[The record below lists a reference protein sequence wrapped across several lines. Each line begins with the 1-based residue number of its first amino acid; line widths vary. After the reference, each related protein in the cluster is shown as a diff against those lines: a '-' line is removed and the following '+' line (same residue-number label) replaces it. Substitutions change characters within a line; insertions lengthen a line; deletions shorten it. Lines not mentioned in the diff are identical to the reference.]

1 MAIANDRDI
10 GSGRWTAYF
19 ERING
24 KRTSNSIL
32 QGNDKMSIAET
43 SKPLSKP
50 ETACRICMG
59 SNLNPIL
66 SLGKTPL
73 ANSLLKKEGPQDEN
87 RFPLDLVFCS
97 DCSLVQITETVNPEI
112 LFSDYVYFSSFADTT
127 LKSAESLVARLIKER
142 NLSDSSLAAEI
153 ASNDGYL
160 LQFYLKDGVR
170 VLGIEPAQNIATV
183 ARKKGIDTIS
193 EFFGLELAQ
202 KLANRNQKADVLHAN
217 NVLAHVAELNGVVEG
232 MSVFLKDS
240 GLIVIE
246 APYLKPMLEHTE
258 FDTIYHEHLCYFSLT
273 ALDKLFRSHKLYIND
288 VEQLSIHGGSLRLF
302 IEKKDQPSNTVK
314 TMLEDE
320 AKSGV
325 KTAAYYE
332 QFSNKVQ
339 RLKTEL
345 LTLLKDLKSQNKSIA
360 IYGASAKG
368 STLMNYFGIDKD
380 LVDFVVDR
388 STVKQGLFT
397 PGNHL
402 AILPPEKLLELKP
415 DYVVLLTWNFVDEIL
430 EQQKAYREMGGKF
443 IIPIPELKVV

>member
-1 MAIANDRDI
+1 
-10 GSGRWTAYF
+10 
-19 ERING
+19 
-24 KRTSNSIL
+24 
-32 QGNDKMSIAET
+32 MSIAET
-43 SKPLSKP
+43 SKSLSKT
-50 ETACRICMG
+50 ETTCRICLS
-59 SNLNPIL
+59 SNLHPIL

-73 ANSLLKKEGPQDEN
+73 ANSLLRDAGQKEEN

-127 LKSAESLVARLIKER
+127 LKSAEKLVKRLIKER
-142 NLSDSSLAAEI
+142 NLSESSLAAEI

-183 ARKKGIDTIS
+183 ARKKGIDTVA

-202 KLANRNQKADVLHAN
+202 KLDSSGKKADVLHAN

-232 MSVFLKDS
+232 MSVFLKDT

-288 VEQLSIHGGSLRLF
+288 VEQLTIHGGSLRLF
-302 IEKKDQPSNTVK
+302 IEKKDQPSDTVK
-314 TMLEDE
+314 KMLEE
-320 AKSGV
+320 ETKAGV
-325 KTAAYYE
+325 KTAAHYE
-332 QFSNKVQ
+332 QFSTKVQ
-339 RLKTEL
+339 KLKSDL
-345 LTLLKDLKSQNKSIA
+345 LALLKDLKAQGKTIA
-360 IYGASAKG
+360 VYGASAKG
-368 STLMNYFGIDKD
+368 STLMNYFGIDKE

-388 STVKQGLFT
+388 STIKQGLYT

-402 AILPPEKLLELKP
+402 AILPPEKLLEKKP

-430 EQQKAYREMGGKF
+430 EQQQAYRDIGGKF
-443 IIPIPELKVV
+443 IVPIPELKVL

>member
-1 MAIANDRDI
+1 
-10 GSGRWTAYF
+10 
-19 ERING
+19 
-24 KRTSNSIL
+24 
-32 QGNDKMSIAET
+32 MSIAET
-43 SKPLSKP
+43 SKPLSKT
-50 ETACRICMG
+50 ETTCRICLS

-73 ANSLLKKEGPQDEN
+73 ANSLLRDAGQQAEN

-97 DCSLVQITETVNPEI
+97 DCSLVQITETVNPEV

-127 LKSAESLVARLIKER
+127 LKSAEKLVNRLIADRKL
-142 NLSDSSLAAEI
+142 NDTSLAAEI

-160 LQFYLKDGVR
+160 LQYYLRSGIR
-170 VLGIEPAQNIATV
+170 VLGIEPAQNIASV
-183 ARKKGIDTIS
+183 ARKKGIDTIA
-193 EFFGLELAQ
+193 EFFGLDVAQ
-202 KLANRNQKADVLHAN
+202 KLSSSGVKADVIHAN

-232 MSVFLKDS
+232 MSVFLKED
-240 GLIVIE
+240 GIILIE
-246 APYLKPMLEHTE
+246 APYLKPMLDHTE

-302 IEKKDQPSNTVK
+302 IEKKEQPTNNIK
-314 TMLEDE
+314 QMLEQE
-320 AKSGV
+320 ATAGV

-339 RLKTEL
+339 KLKSEL
-345 LTLLKDLKSQNKSIA
+345 LALLKDLKSQNKSIA
-360 IYGASAKG
+360 VYGASAKG
-368 STLMNYFGIDKD
+368 STLMNYFGIGKE

-388 STVKQGLFT
+388 STVKQGLYT

-402 AILPPEKLLELKP
+402 AILPPEKLLEAKP

-430 EQQKAYREMGGKF
+430 EQQKAYRELGGKF
-443 IIPIPELKVV
+443 IVPIPELKVV